1 MRTRRIVI
9 AAVTIAAASLV
20 AGAGAPL
27 AARAEDPQPG
37 TITVM
42 GTGTV
47 SSVPDTATISF
58 GVVTQATTAAQA
70 MSANTTAAERMIAAV
85 KGAGIDSKDIHTD
98 FVTLS
103 PRYSERGDEI
113 VGYTASNSVS
123 ATIRDLGRAGTVID
137 AAVGAGAN
145 SVNGPFLEPSEVT
158 ALYQDALKR
167 AVADA
172 RTKGE
177 ALAAAGGMTLGAVS
191 SMSEGSQSPARSERR
206 GGRREAEEPPHDPER
221 TRSRRRCSTPQS
233 VMHVESASS
242 PTRAAAPRARSS
254 TRRSLPCSG

>member
-1 MRTRRIVI
+1 MRTRHIVV

-27 AARAEDPQPG
+27 VARAEDPQPG

-47 SSVPDTATISF
+47 PSVPDTATISF

-70 MSANTTAAERMIAAV
+70 MSANTTAAERMIAAI
-85 KGAGIDSKDIHTD
+85 KGAGIDSKDVHTD

-123 ATIRDLGRAGTVID
+123 ATIRDLGRAGAVID

-145 SVNGPFLEPSEVT
+145 SVNGPFLEPSDVT

-191 SMSEGSQSPARSERR
+191 SMSEGSQAPI
-206 GGRREAEEPPHDPER
+206 PF
-221 TRSRRRCSTPQS
+221 
-233 VMHVESASS
+233 
-242 PTRAAAPRARSS
+242 AAAAAKDAAGAVPIEPGTQDVTASVTVVFRAS
-254 TRRSLPCSG
+254 